1 MQALLS
7 ATSEFY
13 ARESASWIGAD
24 SCPEY
29 MKKVST
35 LKPKLSPETQSDTA
49 ALEKFSEIVALP
61 HSHG

>member
-13 ARESASWIGAD
+13 ARESASWIGTD

-35 LKPKLSPETQSDTA
+35 RKPKPSP
-49 ALEKFSEIVALP
+49 
-61 HSHG
+61 